1 MSKPIVDD
9 KLWQVVEPLLPKAR
23 RRRRVHPGR
32 KPITHR
38 QALTGILF
46 VLRTGIPWAALP
58 LEMGCGSGVSCWRRL
73 VAWQRAGVW
82 TKLHQALLTHLQAAG
97 QIEWSR
103 TIVDSSSVRA
113 MHGGKKQVPT
123 QPTGAKPAAN
133 TISSR
138 MLGASRS
145 QRYSRRPMPMM

>member
-1 MSKPIVDD
+1 MSMAILDD
-9 KLWQVVEPLLPKAR
+9 KLWQVVEPLLPKVK

-32 KPITHR
+32 KPIGHR
-38 QALTGILF
+38 QALTGILL
-46 VLRTGIPWAALP
+46 VLRTGIPWSALP
-58 LEMGCGSGVSCWRRL
+58 REMGCGSGVSCWRRL

-82 TKLHQALLTHLQAAG
+82 AKLHQALLTHLQAAG
-97 QIEWSR
+97 KIEWSR

-113 MHGGKKQVPT
+113 MHGGKKQVQT
-123 QPTGAKPAAN
+123 RPTGAKPAASI
-133 TISSR
+133 TSSR

>member
-1 MSKPIVDD
+1 MPRTILDD
-9 KLWQVVEPLLPKAR
+9 ALWKIIEPLLPKAK

-32 KPITHR
+32 KPLSHR

-82 TKLHQALLTHLQAAG
+82 AQLHRVLLTRLQTAS

-103 TIVDSSSVRA
+103 AVVDSSSVRA
-113 MHGGKKQVPT
+113 MHGGKKRVPIP
-123 QPTGAKPAAN
+123 PTGAKRAAS
-133 TISSR
+133 TTSSATP
-138 MLGASRS
+138 GASRS
-145 QRYSRRPMPMM
+145 RRRSRRPMPMI

>member
-9 KLWQVVEPLLPKAR
+9 KLWQAVEPLLPRVK

-46 VLRTGIPWAALP
+46 VLRTGIPWVALP

-82 TKLHQALLTHLQAAG
+82 TQLHQALLTHLQTAG

-113 MHGGKKQVPT
+113 MHGGKKRDPIRL
-123 QPTGAKPAAN
+123 TGVKQAVS
-133 TISSR
+133 TTSSR
-138 MLGASRS
+138 MLGASHS

>member
-1 MSKPIVDD
+1 MPRPILDD
-9 KLWQVVEPLLPKAR
+9 GLWQLVEPLLPKLKR
-23 RRRRVHPGR
+23 RRRTHPGR

-82 TKLHQALLTHLQAAG
+82 ARLHRVLLTRLQAAE

-103 TIVDSSSVRA
+103 TVVDSSSVRA
-113 MHGGKKQVPT
+113 VHGGKKPDRIP
-123 QPTGAKPAAN
+123 PTGAKRAAS
-133 TISSR
+133 TISSA
-138 MLGASRS
+138 MHGASRS
-145 QRYSRRPMPMM
+145 RRRSRRPMPMI

>member
-1 MSKPIVDD
+1 MPKPILDD
-9 KLWQVVEPLLPKAR
+9 GLWQLIEPLLPKMKR
-23 RRRRVHPGR
+23 RRCTHPGR

-46 VLRTGIPWAALP
+46 VLRTGIPWTALP

-82 TKLHQALLTHLQAAG
+82 VRLHRVLLTRLQAAE
-97 QIEWSR
+97 QIECSR

-113 MHGGKKQVPT
+113 LHGGKKLAPI
-123 QPTGAKPAAN
+123 PLTGAKREASTTLSA
-133 TISSR
+133 TH
-138 MLGASRS
+138 GASRS
-145 QRYSRRPMPMM
+145 RRRSRRPMPMI

>member
-1 MSKPIVDD
+1 MSKPILDD
-9 KLWQVVEPLLPKAR
+9 KLWQVVEPLLPKVK

-32 KPITHR
+32 KPISHR

-46 VLRTGIPWAALP
+46 VLRTGIPWSALP

-82 TKLHQALLTHLQAAG
+82 SRVHQTLLTRLQAAG

-113 MHGGKKQVPT
+113 MHGGKKQAPT
-123 QPTGAKPAAN
+123 RPTGAKQAASI
-133 TISSR
+133 TSSR
-138 MLGASRS
+138 TLGASRS